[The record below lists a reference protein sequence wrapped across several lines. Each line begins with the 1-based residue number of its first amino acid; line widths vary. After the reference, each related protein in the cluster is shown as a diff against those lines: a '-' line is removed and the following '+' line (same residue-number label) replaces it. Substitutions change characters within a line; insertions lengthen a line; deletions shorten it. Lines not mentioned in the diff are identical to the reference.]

1 MATDALADLVN
12 SGGSPENEQWQDSK
26 GGNFKLDEDVT
37 NDYRFPR
44 IEVWWSFT
52 SVDCF
57 ALISYL

>member
-37 NDYRFPR
+37 NDYRFP
-44 IEVWWSFT
+44 
-52 SVDCF
+52 
-57 ALISYL
+57 